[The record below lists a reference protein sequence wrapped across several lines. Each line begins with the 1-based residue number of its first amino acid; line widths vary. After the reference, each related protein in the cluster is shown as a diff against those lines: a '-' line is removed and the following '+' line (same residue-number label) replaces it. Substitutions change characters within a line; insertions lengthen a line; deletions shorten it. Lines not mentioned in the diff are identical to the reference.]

1 MKEYN
6 EEDFLS
12 ISGIQHFIFCRRQ
25 WALIHIEQQWD
36 ENVRTVE
43 GEHLHERAHDES
55 IKESRGDLIV
65 SRGVSLFSTTL
76 GMRGVCDIVEFRKDK
91 NGISLFEREGL
102 FIPVPVEY
110 KRGRPKEHNADI
122 LQLVAQC
129 MCLEE
134 MLVCTIEKAY
144 LYYDEIKRRQ
154 EVLLSEEYRQKIR
167 EISLEM
173 HDLYERRY
181 TPKVKMGKG
190 CKACSLENLCMAKL
204 CGKLSAVSYIE
215 GRMKD

>member
-43 GEHLHERAHDES
+43 GEHLHKRAHDES

-65 SRGVSLFSTTL
+65 SRGISVFSRTL

-91 NGISLFEREGL
+91 NGISLFGREGL

-110 KRGRPKEHNADI
+110 KRGHPKEHDADI

-134 MLVCTIEKAY
+134 MLACTIEKAY
-144 LYYDEIKRRQ
+144 LYYDEMKRRQ
-154 EVLLSEEYRQKIR
+154 EVLLSEEHRQKIR
-167 EISLEM
+167 KISLEM
-173 HDLYERRY
+173 HELYERRY

-190 CKACSLENLCMAKL
+190 CKACSLENLCMPKL

-215 GRMKD
+215 GRVKD

>member
-12 ISGIQHFIFCRRQ
+12 ISGIQHFIFCKRQ
-25 WALIHIEQQWD
+25 WALIHVEQQWE

-65 SRGVSLFSTTL
+65 SRGISVFSRTL

-91 NGISLFEREGL
+91 NGISLFGREGL
-102 FIPVPVEY
+102 FIPIPIEY
-110 KRGRPKEHNADI
+110 KRGRPKEHDADI

-134 MLVCTIEKAY
+134 MLACTIEKAY

-154 EVLLSEEYRQKIR
+154 EVLLGEEHRQKIR

-173 HDLYERRY
+173 HNLYERRH
-181 TPKVKMGKG
+181 TPKVKMGKS
-190 CKACSLENLCMAKL
+190 CKACSLENLCLPKL
-204 CGKLSAVSYIE
+204 CGTLSVASYIE
-215 GRMKD
+215 GRIRD